1 MAPWINDEKFLT
13 GMRFLF
19 RTLSFTAG
27 EDDDLEHPAQ
37 EQEERDTI
45 TIGFE
50 FPRGLKNSTIT
61 FQAAVR
67 QPAATNLIDSPAQLS
82 IGTIST
88 TTQSSE
94 LALDEIRITKAEQSA

>member
-13 GMRFLF
+13 DMRFLF

-37 EQEERDTI
+37 EQEERRTI

-50 FPRGLKNSTIT
+50 FP
-61 FQAAVR
+61 
-67 QPAATNLIDSPAQLS
+67 
-82 IGTIST
+82 
-88 TTQSSE
+88 
-94 LALDEIRITKAEQSA
+94 